1 MKNKQDGLN
10 SMKDYTMKNVKNLET
25 AIGNIQNQV
34 QSGGNVYI
42 KKKKECINDL
52 YNKIKLLNR
61 HVTGVQNE
69 DERERDQNIY
79 IYSKQ

>member
-42 KKKKECINDL
+42 KKKKNASMTCITKSS
-52 YNKIKLLNR
+52 Y
-61 HVTGVQNE
+61 
-69 DERERDQNIY
+69 
-79 IYSKQ
+79 